1 MSLFRTHTPKSFN
14 QSKVLMSYSVAI
26 CCFYTNTNKYML
38 KLYVRLVIVII
49 RSFPRSSLL
58 TGFVSE
64 LTQRVPH
71 VEHELFTLRSTWVH
85 PSFSGIHV
93 AGPFVSVWCFVGH
106 CLSLWSLSWQL
117 FVQMRLLDA
126 PLVYSNFSQERVC
139 LCLTPA
145 IAKIPPVLFS
155 NHKY

>member
-1 MSLFRTHTPKSFN
+1 MSLFRTHTPKPFN

-71 VEHELFTLRSTWVH
+71 VEHELFTLPEHLSSPQFQWDSCCRTFCFLYGVLQVIELTVVR
-85 PSFSGIHV
+85 PNAASGY
-93 AGPFVSVWCFVGH
+93 PFGIF
-106 CLSLWSLSWQL
+106 
-117 FVQMRLLDA
+117 
-126 PLVYSNFSQERVC
+126 
-139 LCLTPA
+139 
-145 IAKIPPVLFS
+145 KLFS
-155 NHKY
+155 RKSMFMFNTSNSKNTTSTFKKS